1 MHASATLDTVPKEGT
16 MSVSRRGFL
25 TAGGA
30 IAVATG
36 THLPVSAAEASE
48 PHVRV
53 GKAKHFVV
61 GKPVSFNYPDA
72 QAPALAIRMSSAV
85 PNGVGPDHD
94 IIAYSQ
100 LCVHKGCPVGF
111 NPHEE
116 IFVCPCHWSSYD
128 PAKDGVMIVGH
139 ATTDLPRIEL
149 VYDPAT
155 DEITAIGVHGLIYGR
170 SSNVRGKD
178 TVL

>member
-1 MHASATLDTVPKEGT
+1 

-36 THLPVSAAEASE
+36 SHLPVGAAEARE
-48 PHVRV
+48 PHVPV

-85 PNGVGPDHD
+85 PNGVGPHGD

-100 LCVHKGCPVGF
+100 LCVHKGCP
-111 NPHEE
+111 
-116 IFVCPCHWSSYD
+116 SD
-128 PAKDGVMIVGH
+128 
-139 ATTDLPRIEL
+139 TTARRDLRLSVPLEFLTTRQRK
-149 VYDPAT
+149 A
-155 DEITAIGVHGLIYGR
+155 
-170 SSNVRGKD
+170 S
-178 TVL
+178 

>member
-1 MHASATLDTVPKEGT
+1 

-36 THLPVSAAEASE
+36 SHLPVGAAEARE
-48 PHVRV
+48 PHVPV

-85 PNGVGPDHD
+85 PNGVGPHGD

-100 LCVHKGCPVGF
+100 LCVHKGCPVGY

-128 PAKDGVMIVGH
+128 PAKEGVMIVGH

-149 VYDPAT
+149 TYDPAT
-155 DEITAIGVHGLIYGR
+155 DEITAVGVHGLIYGR

>member
-1 MHASATLDTVPKEGT
+1 

-36 THLPVSAAEASE
+36 SHLPVGAAEARE
-48 PHVRV
+48 PHVPV

-85 PNGVGPDHD
+85 PNGVGPHGD

-100 LCVHKGCPVGF
+100 LCVHKGCPVGY

-116 IFVCPCHWSSYD
+116 ICRLSVPLEFLRPGKGRRHDRRPRDHGSSED
-128 PAKDGVMIVGH
+128 RADV
-139 ATTDLPRIEL
+139 
-149 VYDPAT
+149 
-155 DEITAIGVHGLIYGR
+155 
-170 SSNVRGKD
+170 
-178 TVL
+178 

>member
-1 MHASATLDTVPKEGT
+1 
-16 MSVSRRGFL
+16 MSISRRGFL
-25 TAGGA
+25 AAGGA
-30 IAVATG
+30 IVAATG
-36 THLPVSAAEASE
+36 THTPIDAAE
-48 PHVRV
+48 PGYPRVPV
-53 GKAKHFVV
+53 GKAKHFVI
-61 GKPVSFNYPDA
+61 GKPVTFNYPDE

-85 PNGVGPDHD
+85 PNGVGPHRD

-100 LCVHKGCPVGF
+100 LCVHKGCPVGY
-111 NPHEE
+111 NPQDE

-128 PAKDGVMIVGH
+128 PAKEGVMIVGH

-149 VYDPAT
+149 SYDSST

-178 TVL
+178 RVL